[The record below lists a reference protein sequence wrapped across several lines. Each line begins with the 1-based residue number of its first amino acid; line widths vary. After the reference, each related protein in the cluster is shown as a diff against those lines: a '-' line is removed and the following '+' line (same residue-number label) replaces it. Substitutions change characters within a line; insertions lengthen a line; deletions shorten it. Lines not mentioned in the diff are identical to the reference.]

1 MSENSSS
8 NKLDQLKNIPGK
20 KNVSY
25 STDYHVNLLEA
36 SDKLIAPDERVIY
49 TKPIPDNTSESDDF
63 NSYITDNKKST
74 HIPHKNIN
82 YSDNSSKIEMSKKY
96 TENFASDINKSIFSK
111 PFINPD
117 QNKQTNN
124 DDKNDNNDNNENNQN
139 NENKNFLNEDYDN
152 YNELTPENQMLK
164 KLDMLRKLGELAQYG
179 VKLSQNY
186 NMNSDYFTMKY
197 EYELH
202 KNIRA
207 KQNFI
212 NWTSSIMLNCIYGVE
227 ILNDKYDPF
236 SLKLTGWSEQ
246 INADISSYYDIFG
259 EIYEK
264 YNKPGKSMSPELRII
279 LMLGGSALK
288 FHLNKI
294 AISNRPNNHFNE
306 QPIQDPKLLEQM
318 RQQALL
324 DRMREDST
332 KQNETT
338 KKRLEEEHALAN
350 QQMKDMMF
358 LQQKQKELE
367 EQEELNKKRMNDFER
382 VRMMMENTK
391 KEESNKQQINN
402 QNQNQNQN
410 QNINNILNNAFGGG
424 QRINGS
430 ALEDQRK
437 NEITQQLK
445 EMKNNITNLNSEKDQ
460 SSSTS
465 EQNNTSTSSSAKEKT
480 KSKKEVDI
488 SFGEKSGNSKTN
500 QSTFSK
506 RKYKRSGIS
515 IDTA

>member
-1 MSENSSS
+1 MSETSSS
-8 NKLDQLKNIPGK
+8 NKKNYSKNIPTK
-20 KNVSY
+20 RNVSY

-36 SDKLIAPDERVIY
+36 SDKLVQIDDRIVYKKKE
-49 TKPIPDNTSESDDF
+49 KDNISESEDMS
-63 NSYITDNKKST
+63 SYINDNKKNT
-74 HIPHKNIN
+74 ETYKNIN
-82 YSDNSSKIEMSKKY
+82 NSDISNKDTQKKY
-96 TENFASDINKSIFSK
+96 SENNGIDANTIFSK
-111 PFINPD
+111 HYEYKENKEIN
-117 QNKQTNN
+117 
-124 DDKNDNNDNNENNQN
+124 KNESKEEIQD
-139 NENKNFLNEDYDN
+139 ENKNFLNEDYDN
-152 YNELTPENQMLK
+152 YNELSPENQMLK

-294 AISNRPNNHFNE
+294 AISNRPNNNSSE
-306 QPIQDPKLLEQM
+306 QPIQDPRLLEQM
-318 RQQALL
+318 RQQALI

-332 KQNETT
+332 KQNESL
-338 KKRLEEEHALAN
+338 KKKIDEEHTLAN
-350 QQMKDMMF
+350 QQMKDMLF
-358 LQQKQKELE
+358 LQQKQKEIL
-367 EQEELNKKRMNDFER
+367 EQEELNKKKMAEFER
-382 VRMMMENTK
+382 IRMLMEQ
-391 KEESNKQQINN
+391 NKQEPNNNIQNNMQNNNINTILNNAYGGGQRLNGPDLTN
-402 QNQNQNQN
+402 QRKIEITNQLNEMK
-410 QNINNILNNAFGGG
+410 QNINNIKIEEKSN
-424 QRINGS
+424 
-430 ALEDQRK
+430 
-437 NEITQQLK
+437 K
-445 EMKNNITNLNSEKDQ
+445 EENTDK

-465 EQNNTSTSSSAKEKT
+465 SDQNTNSTNSSSVKRR
-480 KSKKEVDI
+480 SKKEVDI
-488 SFGEKSGNSKTN
+488 SLGDKSSNSKAN
-500 QSTFSK
+500 LSTYSK